1 MKSPCGIAKFESKHY
16 AELLDKPFCP
26 ILQCDVTSQK
36 FIIISKNVL
45 RSTQS
50 SKAVKSYY
58 HCFHGTCK
66 SVTSCIVCETDRL
79 ISNLLPDN

>member
-26 ILQCDVTSQK
+26 ILQCDVNSQK

-50 SKAVKSYY
+50 SKAVKSCYY
-58 HCFHGTCK
+58 CFHGTCK